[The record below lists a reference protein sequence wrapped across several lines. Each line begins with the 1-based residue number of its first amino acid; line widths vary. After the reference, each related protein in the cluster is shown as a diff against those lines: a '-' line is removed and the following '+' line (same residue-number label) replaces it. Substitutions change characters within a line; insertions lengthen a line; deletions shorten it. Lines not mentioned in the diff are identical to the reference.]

1 MSYFYHSL
9 LSVLCLSLLLIPFPS
24 LSHLSLSTSL
34 ACSPPPPLCPS
45 HSFSLLVSLTF
56 STCSNYNKCVFMPAL
71 QNVRR
76 LSRVVRY
83 VHKLHDILYGPPQ
96 EHVDSVRY
104 CAGVTEASVTMT
116 LSCNSSVISLTVN
129 WNDQQMLTQQVSGSH
144 SSLDSRQVSGITDL
158 MTRVTMALL
167 VSQTQWP
174 VTYTSQQTSRLIRL
188 RCMPAY
194 VFAYIMYNLPK
205 GVDKSIVCL
214 NCLFFYATINW
225 NSVWYVTSTIPT
237 FSTLLSDS

>member
-1 MSYFYHSL
+1 MSTN
-9 LSVLCLSLLLIPFPS
+9 CM
-24 LSHLSLSTSL
+24 TS
-34 ACSPPPPLCPS
+34 
-45 HSFSLLVSLTF
+45 
-56 STCSNYNKCVFMPAL
+56 FMA
-71 QNVRR
+71 
-76 LSRVVRY
+76 
-83 VHKLHDILYGPPQ
+83 HPQ

-116 LSCNSSVISLTVN
+116 LSCNSSAISPTVN
-129 WNDQQMLTQQVSGSH
+129 WNDQQMLTQQVSVSH

-158 MTRVTMALL
+158 MTCVTMALL
-167 VSQTQWP
+167 VSQNS
-174 VTYTSQQTSRLIRL
+174 VTCDVYLSANIWLIRL

-237 FSTLLSDS
+237 FSTLISDS